1 MPRCRGPKYQ
11 LYATVATR
19 LRSTVE
25 LSPQQIDSLKA
36 AGRFDPY
43 LQAETMRVVT
53 PYLVLGAIV
62 FAWAQGA
69 RTG

>member
-1 MPRCRGPKYQ
+1 
-11 LYATVATR
+11 

-25 LSPQQIDSLKA
+25 LSPQQIDSLKV
-36 AGRFDPY
+36 AGRLDPY

-62 FAWAQGA
+62 FAWARGA